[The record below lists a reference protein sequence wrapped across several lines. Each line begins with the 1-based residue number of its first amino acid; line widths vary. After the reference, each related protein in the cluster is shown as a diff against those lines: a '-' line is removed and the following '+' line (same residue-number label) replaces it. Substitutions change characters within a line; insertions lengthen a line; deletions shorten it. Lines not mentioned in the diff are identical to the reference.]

1 MVGRVGLV
9 FRVVLFAEGEGVEQV
24 FHRRLGALFGQGNAA
39 EGVRRQVIAAEA
51 HLTVGIQ
58 GGKSRFVHQDIVD
71 VDGGLL
77 RLRDDFKAIV
87 RLGGEGEGTG
97 GGVIVAPVVGAQA
110 HLIHPRPQGQ
120 PLAALKAFRPN
131 GEAELGRVADA
142 GGAEGELVGISRVL
156 VQGDAAEIDGVLG
169 GIVDRDGVGRR
180 IHLILLGIRRA
191 EGETAQQVLR
201 GSRADEK
208 GRDAQHARGDQSRA
222 GDGDAFAKHSL

>member
-1 MVGRVGLV
+1 M
-9 FRVVLFAEGEGVEQV
+9 
-24 FHRRLGALFGQGNAA
+24 
-39 EGVRRQVIAAEA
+39 
-51 HLTVGIQ
+51 
-58 GGKSRFVHQDIVD
+58 HQDIVD
-71 VDGGLL
+71 VDRDLL

-156 VQGDAAEIDGVLG
+156 VQGDAAEVDGVLG

-191 EGETAQQVLR
+191 EKPLSRFSGGAAPTRRDETPSMPAAISPALATATHLR
-201 GSRADEK
+201 NIVFDDMDLFLLTSE
-208 GRDAQHARGDQSRA
+208 
-222 GDGDAFAKHSL
+222 